1 MLTSQEVYQEVRRRG
16 NPNIGAKSNQVHPD
30 TAATPVRPT
39 DPNTEL
45 AEDDTAE
52 VLDSPQDRRSHVD
65 NCSPLSEGKQDAHP
79 SLRREPAH
87 PNQTIENNCTSIQPS
102 TSLAKHEANSNSA
115 RQPEE
120 SCTGPKHNAIVSDQQ
135 VDGEE
140 NLRTNAYVF
149 DRFILY
155 GINKLGCVSWYHV
168 CGFHLLSY
176 LRLAPID
183 SI

>member
-120 SCTGPKHNAIVSDQQ
+120 SCTRLNTMQSYQ
-135 VDGEE
+135 
-140 NLRTNAYVF
+140 
-149 DRFILY
+149 
-155 GINKLGCVSWYHV
+155 INRWMGRKTFEQMRMSLTDLFYME
-168 CGFHLLSY
+168 
-176 LRLAPID
+176 
-183 SI
+183 SINSVVV